1 MLFLI
6 AFFFRLLA
14 NRGVPQGF
22 DSFGHLY
29 FAKEL
34 KSQQVGPFGNIV
46 LKVVSAGKF
55 SNPFMWHW
63 LIGFLPLSIVRKY
76 QKHFN
81 PLIDAFFTVLI
92 YVLVLNLG
100 FEQRNALFCCGIYL
114 LTPAWFSRLAMGPR
128 TQSFTPRLSGEVV
141 TNIFFCV
148 TLLPVPLPNWLM
160 VLLGAVCCLYVLSS
174 SKFGVQA
181 LLFLTPLISFLSFS
195 LLPVLSF
202 LLGVSLLAV
211 VSKGTFLNS
220 LKLQIG
226 HLRWYFLKNI
236 KGEMP
241 VSSRNKFD
249 GTYLRRGKEGV
260 FHYFTRLLLL
270 LASRNSYTGVV
281 IKMPVLLF
289 VLIGYWFTSVDDNL
303 LMIMVPVFAATIIY
317 VLINLPPLLFL
328 GEAERYLNHVAVFI
342 IIAAVSIADA
352 LQWQEMLW
360 FLLAYGFLY
369 LIVEAAIMP
378 WLNRNGL
385 EMQEDH
391 SKIVSYLKSHPPT
404 VVLCYPY
411 HAGGGV
417 FRIMAETEHKTVFPF
432 CVTDEFAKKFESQY
446 AGKYPFID
454 LSKLNDMHNSLGVD
468 ILIVSNPSVENH
480 LDSDWRPK
488 SNWYEVSLGCELEKI
503 YVYKS

>member
-1 MLFLI
+1 M
-6 AFFFRLLA
+6 
-14 NRGVPQGF
+14 PQDF

-34 KSQQVGPFGNIV
+34 KTQKVGPFGSIV
-46 LKVVSAGKF
+46 LKVVGGTKF

-63 LIGFLPLSIVRKY
+63 LIGFLPISIVNKY
-76 QKHFN
+76 QKYFN
-81 PLIDAFFTVLI
+81 PFIDAFFTLLI
-92 YVLVLNLG
+92 YLLALNIDL
-100 FEQRNALFCCGIYL
+100 EQRDALICCGIYL
-114 LTPAWFSRLAMGPR
+114 LTPAWFSRLAIGPR
-128 TQSFTPRLSGEVV
+128 IQSFTPRLSGEVV

-148 TLLPVPLPNWLM
+148 TLLPVPLPSWLK
-160 VLLGAVCCLYVLSS
+160 VLLGSVCCLYVLSS

-181 LLFLTPLISFLSFS
+181 LLFLTPLISLFSLS

-211 VSKGTFLNS
+211 FSKGTFLNS
-220 LKLQIG
+220 LKQQMG

-241 VSSRNKFD
+241 VSNRNKFD
-249 GTYLRRGKEGV
+249 GRYLRRGKEGV
-260 FHYFTRLLLL
+260 FRYFTRLLVL

-328 GEAERYLNHVAVFI
+328 GEAERYLNHVAVFFV
-342 IIAAVSIADA
+342 IAAVSIADA
-352 LQWQEMLW
+352 LQLQEMLW
-360 FLLAYGFLY
+360 FLVAYGFLY
-369 LIVEAAIMP
+369 LVVEVAIMP
-378 WLNRNGL
+378 RLITNGL
-385 EMQEDH
+385 KIQKEH
-391 SKIVSYLKSHPPT
+391 SKIISYLNNQPAT
-404 VVLCYPY
+404 VVLGYPY

-432 CVTDEFAKKFESQY
+432 CVTDEFAKKLESQY
-446 AGKYPFID
+446 GGKYPFID
-454 LSKLNDMHNSLGVD
+454 LSKLDDIHNSLGVD
-468 ILIVSNPSVENH
+468 ILIVSNSAVESN
-480 LDSDWRPK
+480 LDSNWRPTT
-488 SNWYEVSLGCELEKI
+488 NWNEVALGCELEKV
-503 YVYKS
+503 YVNKS